1 MGIRQ
6 EEHKTEQEVKR
17 VKDIVNGLENNI
29 FWEQTYNRL
38 LDKQDNWH
46 RYSKEELA
54 EINKTFN
61 NKQSIIK
68 ELESGTYKWGIPR
81 KVELSKHQNSKKRVV
96 YVYDMQ
102 DRFVLGVLYRVFS
115 YCYNDELSAACF
127 SYRKDIGTIDALH
140 YIKEQRDKA
149 SEITQDSSKDYIGLK
164 LDIHAYFNSVGKEK
178 LHQDVDELFDRQ
190 QSINSLG
197 SEVDI
202 DRDIK
207 LQGIKIS
214 IEAMLFNDIV
224 NYNGQLIQEYKSL
237 VPGSPFGS
245 FLANWVLRELDLCF
259 IDKTYA
265 RYSDDIIII
274 ENSKDKIDKDLEIIL
289 EYIGDIG
296 LTINPE
302 KYQWF
307 NCNDDI
313 EFLGLKL
320 CSNGDIDISDHAKHK
335 IKKQIHRWTLKGRVE
350 IEKRTKES
358 NKNTSRLD
366 KKDIEYKEFRRVAIK
381 ILRRI
386 NNKNFFCAVG
396 SSNQFGWGL
405 YSYPKITTTKT
416 LYELDM
422 HTKEC
427 IRSMRTGKHNR
438 SNINAVS
445 DDELKSMGYL
455 SLVQMYNLYRADRD
469 YFNEVLEINKSIKSY

>member
-1 MGIRQ
+1 
-6 EEHKTEQEVKR
+6 
-17 VKDIVNGLENNI
+17 
-29 FWEQTYNRL
+29 
-38 LDKQDNWH
+38 
-46 RYSKEELA
+46 
-54 EINKTFN
+54 
-61 NKQSIIK
+61 
-68 ELESGTYKWGIPR
+68 
-81 KVELSKHQNSKKRVV
+81 
-96 YVYDMQ
+96 MQ

-140 YIKEQRDKA
+140 YIKEQRDKTNESA
-149 SEITQDSSKDYIGLK
+149 QDNRGDYIGLK
-164 LDIHAYFNSVGKEK
+164 LDIHAYFNSVSREK
-178 LHQDVDELFDRQ
+178 LYQIIDELFEKQQNIKESEGIVADRA
-190 QSINSLG
+190 
-197 SEVDI
+197 
-202 DRDIK
+202 IK
-207 LQGIKIS
+207 LQGIKTS
-214 IEAMLFNDIV
+214 IESMLFNDTV
-224 NYNGQLIQEYKSL
+224 NYNDQLIQEYKSL

-259 IDKTYA
+259 MNETYA

-274 ENSKDKIDKDLEIIL
+274 ENSKDKIDKDIEIIL
-289 EYIGDIG
+289 KCIGDIG

-302 KYQWF
+302 KYKWF
-307 NCNDDI
+307 SCNDDI

-335 IKKQIHRWTLKGRVE
+335 IKKQIHRWTSKGRVE
-350 IEKRTKES
+350 IEKQMKEKRADAS
-358 NKNTSRLD
+358 KLV
-366 KKDIEYKEFRRVAIK
+366 KKDIENKEFRRVAIK

-396 SSNQFGWGL
+396 SSQFGWGL

-422 HTKEC
+422 YTKEC
-427 IRSMRTGKHNR
+427 IRSMKTGKHNR

-455 SLVQMYNLYRADRD
+455 SLVQMFNLYRVDRD
-469 YFNEVLEINKSIKSY
+469 YFGEVLEINKSIKAY

>member
-1 MGIRQ
+1 
-6 EEHKTEQEVKR
+6 
-17 VKDIVNGLENNI
+17 
-29 FWEQTYNRL
+29 
-38 LDKQDNWH
+38 
-46 RYSKEELA
+46 
-54 EINKTFN
+54 
-61 NKQSIIK
+61 
-68 ELESGTYKWGIPR
+68 
-81 KVELSKHQNSKKRVV
+81 
-96 YVYDMQ
+96 MQ

-140 YIKEQRDKA
+140 YIKEQRDKT
-149 SEITQDSSKDYIGLK
+149 SEITQDKPEDYIGLK
-164 LDIHAYFNSVGKEK
+164 LDIHAYFNSVNREK
-178 LHQDVDELFDRQ
+178 LHKDVDELFDRQ
-190 QSINSLG
+190 QSINSMG
-197 SEVDI
+197 SEVNT

-207 LQGIKIS
+207 LLGIKIS
-214 IEAMLFNDIV
+214 IESMLFNDTV

-274 ENSKDKIDKDLEIIL
+274 ENSKDKVDKDLEIIL
-289 EYIGDIG
+289 KYIGDIG

-335 IKKQIHRWTLKGRVE
+335 IKKQIHRWTSKGRVE
-350 IEKRTKES
+350 IEKQTKEN

-366 KKDIEYKEFRRVAIK
+366 KKDIESKEFRRVAIK

-422 HTKEC
+422 YTKEC
-427 IRSMRTGKHNR
+427 IRSMKTGKHNR

-455 SLVQMYNLYRADRD
+455 SLVQMFNLYRTDRD
-469 YFNEVLEINKSIKSY
+469 YFNEVLEINKSIKAY

>member
-1 MGIRQ
+1 
-6 EEHKTEQEVKR
+6 
-17 VKDIVNGLENNI
+17 
-29 FWEQTYNRL
+29 
-38 LDKQDNWH
+38 
-46 RYSKEELA
+46 
-54 EINKTFN
+54 
-61 NKQSIIK
+61 
-68 ELESGTYKWGIPR
+68 
-81 KVELSKHQNSKKRVV
+81 
-96 YVYDMQ
+96 MQ

-140 YIKEQRDKA
+140 YIKEQRDKT
-149 SEITQDSSKDYIGLK
+149 SEITQDKPEDYIGLK

-178 LHQDVDELFDRQ
+178 LHQDVDELFNRQ
-190 QSINSLG
+190 QSINSMG
-197 SEVDI
+197 SEVDT

-207 LQGIKIS
+207 LLGIKIS
-214 IEAMLFNDIV
+214 IESMLFNDTV

-274 ENSKDKIDKDLEIIL
+274 ENSKDKVDKDLEIIL
-289 EYIGDIG
+289 KYIGDIG

-335 IKKQIHRWTLKGRVE
+335 IKKQIHRWTSKGRVE
-350 IEKRTKES
+350 IEKQTKEN

-366 KKDIEYKEFRRVAIK
+366 KKDIESKEFRRVAIK

-396 SSNQFGWGL
+396 SGNQFGWGL

-416 LYELDM
+416 LHELDM
-422 HTKEC
+422 YTKEC
-427 IRSMRTGKHNR
+427 IRSMKTGKHNR

-455 SLVQMYNLYRADRD
+455 SLVQMFNLYRTDRD
-469 YFNEVLEINKSIKSY
+469 YFNEVLEINKSIKAY

>member
-1 MGIRQ
+1 
-6 EEHKTEQEVKR
+6 
-17 VKDIVNGLENNI
+17 
-29 FWEQTYNRL
+29 
-38 LDKQDNWH
+38 
-46 RYSKEELA
+46 
-54 EINKTFN
+54 
-61 NKQSIIK
+61 
-68 ELESGTYKWGIPR
+68 
-81 KVELSKHQNSKKRVV
+81 
-96 YVYDMQ
+96 MQ

-140 YIKEQRDKA
+140 YIKEQRDKT
-149 SEITQDSSKDYIGLK
+149 SEITQDKPEDYIGLK
-164 LDIHAYFNSVGKEK
+164 LDIHAYFNSVNREK
-178 LHQDVDELFDRQ
+178 LHKDVDELFDRQ
-190 QSINSLG
+190 QSIKGVG
-197 SEVDI
+197 SEVNT

-207 LQGIKIS
+207 LLGIKIS
-214 IEAMLFNDIV
+214 IESMLFNDTV

-274 ENSKDKIDKDLEIIL
+274 ENSKDKVDKDLEIIL
-289 EYIGDIG
+289 KYIGDIG

-335 IKKQIHRWTLKGRVE
+335 IKKQIHRWTSKGRVE
-350 IEKRTKES
+350 IEKQTKEN

-366 KKDIEYKEFRRVAIK
+366 KKDIESKEFRRVAIK

-422 HTKEC
+422 YTKEC
-427 IRSMRTGKHNR
+427 IRSMKTGKHNR

-455 SLVQMYNLYRADRD
+455 SLVQMFKLYRTDRD
-469 YFNEVLEINKSIKSY
+469 YFNEVLEINKSIKAY

>member
-1 MGIRQ
+1 
-6 EEHKTEQEVKR
+6 
-17 VKDIVNGLENNI
+17 
-29 FWEQTYNRL
+29 
-38 LDKQDNWH
+38 
-46 RYSKEELA
+46 
-54 EINKTFN
+54 
-61 NKQSIIK
+61 
-68 ELESGTYKWGIPR
+68 
-81 KVELSKHQNSKKRVV
+81 
-96 YVYDMQ
+96 MQ

-149 SEITQDSSKDYIGLK
+149 SEITQDKPEDYIGLK

-178 LHQDVDELFDRQ
+178 LHQDVDELFNRQ
-190 QSINSLG
+190 QSINSMG
-197 SEVDI
+197 SEVDT

-214 IEAMLFNDIV
+214 IESMLFNDAV

-259 IDKTYA
+259 TDKTYA

-289 EYIGDIG
+289 KYIGDIG

-335 IKKQIHRWTLKGRVE
+335 IKKQIHRWTSKGRVE
-350 IEKRTKES
+350 IEKQTKEN

-366 KKDIEYKEFRRVAIK
+366 KKDIESKEFRRVAIK

-422 HTKEC
+422 YTKEC
-427 IRSMRTGKHNR
+427 IRSMKTGKHNR

-455 SLVQMYNLYRADRD
+455 SLVQMFNLYNTDRD
-469 YFNEVLEINKSIKSY
+469 YFNEVLEINKSIKAY

>member
-1 MGIRQ
+1 
-6 EEHKTEQEVKR
+6 
-17 VKDIVNGLENNI
+17 
-29 FWEQTYNRL
+29 
-38 LDKQDNWH
+38 
-46 RYSKEELA
+46 
-54 EINKTFN
+54 
-61 NKQSIIK
+61 
-68 ELESGTYKWGIPR
+68 
-81 KVELSKHQNSKKRVV
+81 
-96 YVYDMQ
+96 MQ

-140 YIKEQRDKA
+140 YIKEQRDKTNESA
-149 SEITQDSSKDYIGLK
+149 QDNRGDYIGLK
-164 LDIHAYFNSVGKEK
+164 LDIHAYFNSVSREK
-178 LHQDVDELFDRQ
+178 LHQIIDELFEKQQNIKEIEGIVVTDRA
-190 QSINSLG
+190 
-197 SEVDI
+197 
-202 DRDIK
+202 IK
-207 LQGIKIS
+207 LQGIKTS
-214 IEAMLFNDIV
+214 IESMLFNDTV

-259 IDKTYA
+259 IHETYA

-274 ENSKDKIDKDLEIIL
+274 ENSKDKIDKDIEIIL
-289 EYIGDIG
+289 KCIGNIG

-302 KYQWF
+302 KYKWF
-307 NCNDDI
+307 SCNDDI

-335 IKKQIHRWTLKGRVE
+335 IKKQIHRWTSKGRVE
-350 IEKRTKES
+350 IEKQIKEKRADAS
-358 NKNTSRLD
+358 KLV
-366 KKDIEYKEFRRVAIK
+366 KKDIESKEFRRVAIK

-416 LYELDM
+416 LHELDM
-422 HTKEC
+422 YTKEC
-427 IRSMRTGKHNR
+427 IRSMKTGKHNR

-455 SLVQMYNLYRADRD
+455 SLVQMFNLYRADRD
-469 YFNEVLEINKSIKSY
+469 YFDEVLEINKSIKVY

>member
-1 MGIRQ
+1 MTGRHKIR
-6 EEHKTEQEVKR
+6 QEVKR
-17 VKDIVNGLENNI
+17 VKDIVNSLENNI

-140 YIKEQRDKA
+140 YIKEQRDKT
-149 SEITQDSSKDYIGLK
+149 SEITQDKPEDYIGLK
-164 LDIHAYFNSVGKEK
+164 LDIHAYFNSVNREK
-178 LHQDVDELFDRQ
+178 LHKDVDELFDRQ
-190 QSINSLG
+190 QSINSMG
-197 SEVDI
+197 SEVNT

-207 LQGIKIS
+207 LLGIKIS
-214 IEAMLFNDIV
+214 IESMLFNDTV

-274 ENSKDKIDKDLEIIL
+274 ENSKDKVDKDLEIIL
-289 EYIGDIG
+289 KYIGDIG

-335 IKKQIHRWTLKGRVE
+335 IKKQIHRWTSKGRVE
-350 IEKRTKES
+350 IEK
-358 NKNTSRLD
+358 
-366 KKDIEYKEFRRVAIK
+366 
-381 ILRRI
+381 
-386 NNKNFFCAVG
+386 
-396 SSNQFGWGL
+396 
-405 YSYPKITTTKT
+405 
-416 LYELDM
+416 
-422 HTKEC
+422 
-427 IRSMRTGKHNR
+427 
-438 SNINAVS
+438 
-445 DDELKSMGYL
+445 
-455 SLVQMYNLYRADRD
+455 
-469 YFNEVLEINKSIKSY
+469 

>member
-1 MGIRQ
+1 
-6 EEHKTEQEVKR
+6 
-17 VKDIVNGLENNI
+17 
-29 FWEQTYNRL
+29 
-38 LDKQDNWH
+38 
-46 RYSKEELA
+46 
-54 EINKTFN
+54 
-61 NKQSIIK
+61 
-68 ELESGTYKWGIPR
+68 
-81 KVELSKHQNSKKRVV
+81 
-96 YVYDMQ
+96 MQ

-140 YIKEQRDKA
+140 YIKEQRDKT
-149 SEITQDSSKDYIGLK
+149 SEITQDKPEDYIGLK

-190 QSINSLG
+190 QSIKGVG
-197 SEVDI
+197 SEVNT

-207 LQGIKIS
+207 LLGIKIS
-214 IEAMLFNDIV
+214 IESMLFNDTV

-274 ENSKDKIDKDLEIIL
+274 ENSKDKVDKDLEIIL
-289 EYIGDIG
+289 KYIGDIG

-335 IKKQIHRWTLKGRVE
+335 IKKQIHRWTSKGRVE
-350 IEKRTKES
+350 IEKQTKEN

-366 KKDIEYKEFRRVAIK
+366 KKDIESKEFRRVAIK

-422 HTKEC
+422 YTKEC
-427 IRSMRTGKHNR
+427 IRSMKTGKHNR

-455 SLVQMYNLYRADRD
+455 SLVQMFKLYRTDRD
-469 YFNEVLEINKSIKSY
+469 YFNEVLEINKSIKAY

>member
-1 MGIRQ
+1 
-6 EEHKTEQEVKR
+6 
-17 VKDIVNGLENNI
+17 
-29 FWEQTYNRL
+29 
-38 LDKQDNWH
+38 
-46 RYSKEELA
+46 
-54 EINKTFN
+54 
-61 NKQSIIK
+61 
-68 ELESGTYKWGIPR
+68 
-81 KVELSKHQNSKKRVV
+81 
-96 YVYDMQ
+96 MQ

-140 YIKEQRDKA
+140 YIKEQRDKT
-149 SEITQDSSKDYIGLK
+149 SNNTQDNSEDYIGLK
-164 LDIHAYFNSVGKEK
+164 LDIHAYFNSVSREK

-190 QSINSLG
+190 QSIEGVG
-197 SEVDI
+197 SEVNI

-207 LQGIKIS
+207 LQGIKTN
-214 IEAMLFNDIV
+214 IESMLFNDVV

-289 EYIGDIG
+289 KYIGDIG
-296 LTINPE
+296 LTINTE

-335 IKKQIHRWTLKGRVE
+335 IKKQIHRQTLKGRVE
-350 IEKRTKES
+350 IEKQTKEN

-422 HTKEC
+422 YTKEC

-455 SLVQMYNLYRADRD
+455 SLVQMFNLYRADRD
-469 YFNEVLEINKSIKSY
+469 YFNEVLEINKSIKAY

>member
-1 MGIRQ
+1 
-6 EEHKTEQEVKR
+6 
-17 VKDIVNGLENNI
+17 
-29 FWEQTYNRL
+29 
-38 LDKQDNWH
+38 
-46 RYSKEELA
+46 
-54 EINKTFN
+54 
-61 NKQSIIK
+61 
-68 ELESGTYKWGIPR
+68 
-81 KVELSKHQNSKKRVV
+81 
-96 YVYDMQ
+96 MQ

-140 YIKEQRDKA
+140 YIKEQRDKTGNN
-149 SEITQDSSKDYIGLK
+149 TQDNSEDYIGLK
-164 LDIHAYFNSVGKEK
+164 LDIHAYFNSVSREK

-190 QSINSLG
+190 QSIKGVG
-197 SEVDI
+197 SEVNI
-202 DRDIK
+202 NRDIK
-207 LQGIKIS
+207 LQGIKTS
-214 IEAMLFNDIV
+214 IESMLFNDTV

-274 ENSKDKIDKDLEIIL
+274 ENSKNKIDKDLKIIL
-289 EYIGDIG
+289 KYIGDIG

-307 NCNDDI
+307 SCNDDI

-335 IKKQIHRWTLKGRVE
+335 IKKQIHRWTSKGRVE
-350 IEKRTKES
+350 IEKQIKE
-358 NKNTSRLD
+358 NDKNTSRLD

-422 HTKEC
+422 YTKEC

-455 SLVQMYNLYRADRD
+455 SLVQMFNLYRTDRD

>member
-1 MGIRQ
+1 
-6 EEHKTEQEVKR
+6 
-17 VKDIVNGLENNI
+17 
-29 FWEQTYNRL
+29 
-38 LDKQDNWH
+38 
-46 RYSKEELA
+46 
-54 EINKTFN
+54 
-61 NKQSIIK
+61 
-68 ELESGTYKWGIPR
+68 
-81 KVELSKHQNSKKRVV
+81 
-96 YVYDMQ
+96 MQ

-140 YIKEQRDKA
+140 YIKEQRDKT
-149 SEITQDSSKDYIGLK
+149 SEITQNKPENYIGLK
-164 LDIHAYFNSVGKEK
+164 LDIHAYFNSVNREK

-190 QSINSLG
+190 QSIKSMG
-197 SEVDI
+197 SEVDT

-207 LQGIKIS
+207 LQGIKTS
-214 IEAMLFNDIV
+214 IESMLFNDTV

-289 EYIGDIG
+289 KYIGDIG

-335 IKKQIHRWTLKGRVE
+335 IKKQIHRWTSKGRVE
-350 IEKRTKES
+350 IEKQTKEN

-396 SSNQFGWGL
+396 SSSQFGWGL

-422 HTKEC
+422 YTKEC

-455 SLVQMYNLYRADRD
+455 SLVQMFNLYRTDRD
-469 YFNEVLEINKSIKSY
+469 YFNEVLEINKSIKAY

>member
-1 MGIRQ
+1 
-6 EEHKTEQEVKR
+6 
-17 VKDIVNGLENNI
+17 
-29 FWEQTYNRL
+29 
-38 LDKQDNWH
+38 
-46 RYSKEELA
+46 
-54 EINKTFN
+54 
-61 NKQSIIK
+61 
-68 ELESGTYKWGIPR
+68 
-81 KVELSKHQNSKKRVV
+81 
-96 YVYDMQ
+96 MQ

-140 YIKEQRDKA
+140 YIKEQRDKTG
-149 SEITQDSSKDYIGLK
+149 EITQDKPEDYIGLK

-190 QSINSLG
+190 QSIKGVG
-197 SEVDI
+197 SEVNT

-207 LQGIKIS
+207 LLGIKTS
-214 IEAMLFNDIV
+214 IESMLFNDTV

-274 ENSKDKIDKDLEIIL
+274 ENNKDKIDKDLEIIL
-289 EYIGDIG
+289 KYIGDIG

-335 IKKQIHRWTLKGRVE
+335 IKKQIHRWTSKGRVE
-350 IEKRTKES
+350 IEKQTKEN

-366 KKDIEYKEFRRVAIK
+366 KKDIESKEFRRVAIK

-422 HTKEC
+422 YTKEC
-427 IRSMRTGKHNR
+427 IRSMKTGKHNR

-455 SLVQMYNLYRADRD
+455 SLVQMFNLYNTDRD
-469 YFNEVLEINKSIKSY
+469 YFNEVLEINKSIKAY

>member
-1 MGIRQ
+1 
-6 EEHKTEQEVKR
+6 
-17 VKDIVNGLENNI
+17 
-29 FWEQTYNRL
+29 
-38 LDKQDNWH
+38 
-46 RYSKEELA
+46 
-54 EINKTFN
+54 
-61 NKQSIIK
+61 
-68 ELESGTYKWGIPR
+68 
-81 KVELSKHQNSKKRVV
+81 
-96 YVYDMQ
+96 MQ

-140 YIKEQRDKA
+140 YIKEQRDKT
-149 SEITQDSSKDYIGLK
+149 SEITQDKPEDYIGLK

-190 QSINSLG
+190 QSIKGVG
-197 SEVDI
+197 SEVNT

-207 LQGIKIS
+207 LQGIKTN
-214 IEAMLFNDIV
+214 IESMLFNDAV

-274 ENSKDKIDKDLEIIL
+274 ENSKDKVDKDLEIIL
-289 EYIGDIG
+289 KYIGDIG

-335 IKKQIHRWTLKGRVE
+335 IKKQIHRWTSKGRVE
-350 IEKRTKES
+350 IEKQTKEN

-366 KKDIEYKEFRRVAIK
+366 KKDIESKEFRRVAIK

-422 HTKEC
+422 YTKEC
-427 IRSMRTGKHNR
+427 IRSMKTGKHNR

-455 SLVQMYNLYRADRD
+455 SLVQMFKLYRTDRD
-469 YFNEVLEINKSIKSY
+469 YFNEVLEINKSIKAY

>member
-1 MGIRQ
+1 MKIG
-6 EEHKTEQEVKR
+6 QEVKR
-17 VKDIVNGLENNI
+17 VEDIVKSLENNI

-54 EINKTFN
+54 EINETCN

-68 ELESGTYKWGIPR
+68 QLESGIYKWGIPR
-81 KVELSKHQNSKKRVV
+81 KVEISKHQNSKKRVV

-102 DRFVLGVLYRVFS
+102 DRLVLGVLYRVFS

-140 YIKEQRDKA
+140 YIKEQQDKTNESA
-149 SEITQDSSKDYIGLK
+149 QDKSENYIGLK
-164 LDIHAYFNSVGKEK
+164 LDIHAYFNSVSREK
-178 LHQDVDELFDRQ
+178 LHQVIDELFERQRNIKDTEGIVDTDRA
-190 QSINSLG
+190 
-197 SEVDI
+197 
-202 DRDIK
+202 IK
-207 LQGIKIS
+207 LQGIKTS
-214 IEAMLFNDIV
+214 IESMLFNDTV

-259 IDKTYA
+259 INETYA

-289 EYIGDIG
+289 KCIGDIG

-302 KYQWF
+302 KYKWF

-335 IKKQIHRWTLKGRVE
+335 IKKQIHRWTSKGRVE
-350 IEKRTKES
+350 IEKQIKENS
-358 NKNTSRLD
+358 ADAQRLS
-366 KKDIEYKEFRRVAIK
+366 KKDIESKEFRRVAIK
-381 ILRRI
+381 VLRRI
-386 NNKNFFCAVG
+386 NNKNFFCTVG
-396 SSNQFGWGL
+396 SSSQFGWGL

-416 LYELDM
+416 LHELDM
-422 HTKEC
+422 YTKEC

-455 SLVQMYNLYRADRD
+455 SLVQMFNLYRADRD
-469 YFNEVLEINKSIKSY
+469 YFNEVLEINKSIKAY

>member
-1 MGIRQ
+1 
-6 EEHKTEQEVKR
+6 
-17 VKDIVNGLENNI
+17 
-29 FWEQTYNRL
+29 
-38 LDKQDNWH
+38 
-46 RYSKEELA
+46 
-54 EINKTFN
+54 
-61 NKQSIIK
+61 
-68 ELESGTYKWGIPR
+68 
-81 KVELSKHQNSKKRVV
+81 
-96 YVYDMQ
+96 MQ

-140 YIKEQRDKA
+140 YIKEQRDKT
-149 SEITQDSSKDYIGLK
+149 SEITQDKPEDYIGLK

-178 LHQDVDELFDRQ
+178 LHQDVDELFNRQ
-190 QSINSLG
+190 QSINSMG
-197 SEVDI
+197 SEVDT

-214 IEAMLFNDIV
+214 IESMLFNDAV

-274 ENSKDKIDKDLEIIL
+274 ENSKDKVDKDLEIIL
-289 EYIGDIG
+289 KYIGDIG

-350 IEKRTKES
+350 IEKQTKES

-366 KKDIEYKEFRRVAIK
+366 KKDIESKEFRRVAIK

-422 HTKEC
+422 YTKEC
-427 IRSMRTGKHNR
+427 IRSMKTGKHNR

-455 SLVQMYNLYRADRD
+455 SLVQMFNLYNTDRD
-469 YFNEVLEINKSIKSY
+469 YFNEVLEINKSIKAY

>member
-1 MGIRQ
+1 
-6 EEHKTEQEVKR
+6 
-17 VKDIVNGLENNI
+17 
-29 FWEQTYNRL
+29 
-38 LDKQDNWH
+38 
-46 RYSKEELA
+46 
-54 EINKTFN
+54 
-61 NKQSIIK
+61 
-68 ELESGTYKWGIPR
+68 
-81 KVELSKHQNSKKRVV
+81 
-96 YVYDMQ
+96 MQ

-140 YIKEQRDKA
+140 YIKEQRDKT
-149 SEITQDSSKDYIGLK
+149 SEITQDNSEDYIGLK

-190 QSINSLG
+190 QSIKGVG

-202 DRDIK
+202 DRNIK
-207 LQGIKIS
+207 LQGIKTS
-214 IEAMLFNDIV
+214 IELMLFNDTV
-224 NYNGQLIQEYKSL
+224 NYNRQLIQEYKSL

-289 EYIGDIG
+289 KYIGDIG

-335 IKKQIHRWTLKGRVE
+335 IKKQIHRWTSKGRVE
-350 IEKRTKES
+350 IEKQTKEN

-366 KKDIEYKEFRRVAIK
+366 KKDIESKEFRRVAIK

-422 HTKEC
+422 YTKEC

-455 SLVQMYNLYRADRD
+455 SLVQMFNLYNTDRD
-469 YFNEVLEINKSIKSY
+469 YFNEVLEINKSIKAY

>member
-1 MGIRQ
+1 
-6 EEHKTEQEVKR
+6 
-17 VKDIVNGLENNI
+17 
-29 FWEQTYNRL
+29 
-38 LDKQDNWH
+38 
-46 RYSKEELA
+46 
-54 EINKTFN
+54 
-61 NKQSIIK
+61 
-68 ELESGTYKWGIPR
+68 
-81 KVELSKHQNSKKRVV
+81 
-96 YVYDMQ
+96 MQ

-140 YIKEQRDKA
+140 YIKEQRDKT
-149 SEITQDSSKDYIGLK
+149 SKITQDSSKDCIGLK
-164 LDIHAYFNSVGKEK
+164 LDIHAYFNSVNREK

-190 QSINSLG
+190 QSIDSMG

-202 DRDIK
+202 NRDIK

-214 IEAMLFNDIV
+214 IEAMLFNDTV

-289 EYIGDIG
+289 KYIGDIG

-302 KYQWF
+302 KYKWF

-422 HTKEC
+422 YTKEC

-455 SLVQMYNLYRADRD
+455 SLVQMFNLYRADRD
-469 YFNEVLEINKSIKSY
+469 YFNEVLEINKSIKAY

>member
-1 MGIRQ
+1 
-6 EEHKTEQEVKR
+6 
-17 VKDIVNGLENNI
+17 
-29 FWEQTYNRL
+29 
-38 LDKQDNWH
+38 
-46 RYSKEELA
+46 
-54 EINKTFN
+54 
-61 NKQSIIK
+61 
-68 ELESGTYKWGIPR
+68 
-81 KVELSKHQNSKKRVV
+81 
-96 YVYDMQ
+96 MQ

-140 YIKEQRDKA
+140 YIKEQRDKT
-149 SEITQDSSKDYIGLK
+149 SEITQNKPEYYIGLK
-164 LDIHAYFNSVGKEK
+164 LDIHAYFNSVNREK

-190 QSINSLG
+190 QNINSMG
-197 SEVDI
+197 SEVNT

-289 EYIGDIG
+289 KYIGDIG

-307 NCNDDI
+307 NCNYDI

-350 IEKRTKES
+350 IEKRTKEN

-366 KKDIEYKEFRRVAIK
+366 KKDIESKEFRRVAIK

-422 HTKEC
+422 YTKEC

-445 DDELKSMGYL
+445 DAELKSMGYL
-455 SLVQMYNLYRADRD
+455 SLVQMFNLYRTDRD
-469 YFNEVLEINKSIKSY
+469 YFNEVLEINKSIRAY

>member
-1 MGIRQ
+1 
-6 EEHKTEQEVKR
+6 
-17 VKDIVNGLENNI
+17 
-29 FWEQTYNRL
+29 
-38 LDKQDNWH
+38 
-46 RYSKEELA
+46 
-54 EINKTFN
+54 
-61 NKQSIIK
+61 
-68 ELESGTYKWGIPR
+68 
-81 KVELSKHQNSKKRVV
+81 
-96 YVYDMQ
+96 MQ

-149 SEITQDSSKDYIGLK
+149 SEITQDKPEDYIGLK

-178 LHQDVDELFDRQ
+178 LHQDVDELFNRQ
-190 QSINSLG
+190 QSINSMG
-197 SEVDI
+197 SEVDT

-214 IEAMLFNDIV
+214 IESMLFNDTV

-274 ENSKDKIDKDLEIIL
+274 ENSKDKVDKDLEIIL
-289 EYIGDIG
+289 KYIGDIG

-335 IKKQIHRWTLKGRVE
+335 IKKQIHRWTSKGRVE
-350 IEKRTKES
+350 IEKQTKEN

-366 KKDIEYKEFRRVAIK
+366 KKDIESKEFRRVAIK

-422 HTKEC
+422 YTKEC
-427 IRSMRTGKHNR
+427 IRSMKTGKHNR

-455 SLVQMYNLYRADRD
+455 SLVQMFKLYRTDRD
-469 YFNEVLEINKSIKSY
+469 YFNEVLEINKSIKAY

>member
-1 MGIRQ
+1 
-6 EEHKTEQEVKR
+6 
-17 VKDIVNGLENNI
+17 
-29 FWEQTYNRL
+29 
-38 LDKQDNWH
+38 
-46 RYSKEELA
+46 
-54 EINKTFN
+54 
-61 NKQSIIK
+61 
-68 ELESGTYKWGIPR
+68 
-81 KVELSKHQNSKKRVV
+81 
-96 YVYDMQ
+96 MQ

-140 YIKEQRDKA
+140 YIKEQRDKT
-149 SEITQDSSKDYIGLK
+149 SEITQDNSEDYIGLK

-190 QSINSLG
+190 QSIKGVG

-202 DRDIK
+202 DRNIK
-207 LQGIKIS
+207 LQGIKTS
-214 IEAMLFNDIV
+214 IELMLFNDTV
-224 NYNGQLIQEYKSL
+224 NYNRQLIQEYKSL

-289 EYIGDIG
+289 KYIGDIG

-320 CSNGDIDISDHAKHK
+320 CSSGDIDISDHAKHK
-335 IKKQIHRWTLKGRVE
+335 IKKQIHRWTSKGRVE
-350 IEKRTKES
+350 IEKQTKEN

-366 KKDIEYKEFRRVAIK
+366 KKDIESKEFRRVAIK

-422 HTKEC
+422 YTKEC

-455 SLVQMYNLYRADRD
+455 SLVQMFNLYNTDRD
-469 YFNEVLEINKSIKSY
+469 YFNEVLEINKSIKAY

>member
-1 MGIRQ
+1 
-6 EEHKTEQEVKR
+6 
-17 VKDIVNGLENNI
+17 
-29 FWEQTYNRL
+29 
-38 LDKQDNWH
+38 
-46 RYSKEELA
+46 
-54 EINKTFN
+54 
-61 NKQSIIK
+61 
-68 ELESGTYKWGIPR
+68 
-81 KVELSKHQNSKKRVV
+81 
-96 YVYDMQ
+96 MQ

-140 YIKEQRDKA
+140 YIKEQRDKT
-149 SEITQDSSKDYIGLK
+149 SEITQDKPEDYIGLK
-164 LDIHAYFNSVGKEK
+164 LDIHAYFNSVNREK
-178 LHQDVDELFDRQ
+178 LHKDVDELFDRQ
-190 QSINSLG
+190 QSIKGVG
-197 SEVDI
+197 SEVNT

-207 LQGIKIS
+207 LLGIKIS
-214 IEAMLFNDIV
+214 IESMLFNDTV

-274 ENSKDKIDKDLEIIL
+274 ENSKDKVDKDLEIIL
-289 EYIGDIG
+289 KYIGDIG

-335 IKKQIHRWTLKGRVE
+335 IKKQIHRWTSKGRVE
-350 IEKRTKES
+350 IEKQTKEN

-366 KKDIEYKEFRRVAIK
+366 KKDIESKEFRRVAIK

-396 SSNQFGWGL
+396 SGNQFGWGL

-422 HTKEC
+422 YTKEC
-427 IRSMRTGKHNR
+427 IRSMKTGKHNR

-455 SLVQMYNLYRADRD
+455 SLVQMFNLYRTDRD
-469 YFNEVLEINKSIKSY
+469 YFNEVLEINKSIKAY

>member
-1 MGIRQ
+1 
-6 EEHKTEQEVKR
+6 
-17 VKDIVNGLENNI
+17 
-29 FWEQTYNRL
+29 
-38 LDKQDNWH
+38 
-46 RYSKEELA
+46 
-54 EINKTFN
+54 
-61 NKQSIIK
+61 
-68 ELESGTYKWGIPR
+68 
-81 KVELSKHQNSKKRVV
+81 
-96 YVYDMQ
+96 MQ

-140 YIKEQRDKA
+140 YIKEQRDKT
-149 SEITQDSSKDYIGLK
+149 SEITQDNSEDYIGLK
-164 LDIHAYFNSVGKEK
+164 LDIHAYFNSVNREK
-178 LHQDVDELFDRQ
+178 LHQDVDELFNRQ
-190 QSINSLG
+190 QSINSMG
-197 SEVDI
+197 SEVDT

-207 LQGIKIS
+207 LQGIKTS
-214 IEAMLFNDIV
+214 IEAMLFNDTV

-245 FLANWVLRELDLCF
+245 FLANWILRELDLCF

-289 EYIGDIG
+289 KYIGDIG

-307 NCNDDI
+307 NCNDAI

-350 IEKRTKES
+350 IEKRTKEN

-366 KKDIEYKEFRRVAIK
+366 KKDIESKEFRRVAIK

-422 HTKEC
+422 YTKEC

-445 DDELKSMGYL
+445 DDELKSLGYL
-455 SLVQMYNLYRADRD
+455 SLVQMFNLYRADRD
-469 YFNEVLEINKSIKSY
+469 YFNEVLEINKSIKAY

>member
-1 MGIRQ
+1 
-6 EEHKTEQEVKR
+6 
-17 VKDIVNGLENNI
+17 
-29 FWEQTYNRL
+29 
-38 LDKQDNWH
+38 
-46 RYSKEELA
+46 
-54 EINKTFN
+54 
-61 NKQSIIK
+61 
-68 ELESGTYKWGIPR
+68 
-81 KVELSKHQNSKKRVV
+81 
-96 YVYDMQ
+96 MQ

-140 YIKEQRDKA
+140 YIKEQRDKT
-149 SEITQDSSKDYIGLK
+149 SEITQDKPEDYIGLK
-164 LDIHAYFNSVGKEK
+164 LDIHAYFNSVNREK
-178 LHQDVDELFDRQ
+178 LHKDVDELFDRQ
-190 QSINSLG
+190 QSINSMG
-197 SEVDI
+197 SEVNT

-207 LQGIKIS
+207 LLGIKIS
-214 IEAMLFNDIV
+214 IESMLFNDTV

-274 ENSKDKIDKDLEIIL
+274 ENSKDKVDKDLEIIL
-289 EYIGDIG
+289 KYIGDIG

-335 IKKQIHRWTLKGRVE
+335 IKKQIHRWTSKGRVE
-350 IEKRTKES
+350 IEKQTKEN

-366 KKDIEYKEFRRVAIK
+366 KKDIESKEFRRVAIK

-396 SSNQFGWGL
+396 SGNQFGWGL

-422 HTKEC
+422 YTKEC
-427 IRSMRTGKHNR
+427 IRSMKTGKHNR

-455 SLVQMYNLYRADRD
+455 SLVQMFNLYRTDRD
-469 YFNEVLEINKSIKSY
+469 YFNEVLEINKSIKAY

>member
-1 MGIRQ
+1 
-6 EEHKTEQEVKR
+6 
-17 VKDIVNGLENNI
+17 
-29 FWEQTYNRL
+29 
-38 LDKQDNWH
+38 
-46 RYSKEELA
+46 
-54 EINKTFN
+54 
-61 NKQSIIK
+61 
-68 ELESGTYKWGIPR
+68 
-81 KVELSKHQNSKKRVV
+81 
-96 YVYDMQ
+96 MQ

-140 YIKEQRDKA
+140 YIKEQRDKT
-149 SEITQDSSKDYIGLK
+149 SEITQDKPEDYIGLK
-164 LDIHAYFNSVGKEK
+164 LDIHAYFNSVNREK
-178 LHQDVDELFDRQ
+178 LHKDVDELFDRQ
-190 QSINSLG
+190 QSINSMG
-197 SEVDI
+197 SEVNT

-207 LQGIKIS
+207 LLGIKIS
-214 IEAMLFNDIV
+214 IESMLFNDTV

-274 ENSKDKIDKDLEIIL
+274 ENSKDKVDKDLEIIL
-289 EYIGDIG
+289 KYIGDIG

-335 IKKQIHRWTLKGRVE
+335 IKKQIHRWTSKGRVE
-350 IEKRTKES
+350 IEKQTKEN

-366 KKDIEYKEFRRVAIK
+366 KKDIESKEFRRVAIK

-422 HTKEC
+422 YTKEC
-427 IRSMRTGKHNR
+427 IRSMKTGKHNR

-455 SLVQMYNLYRADRD
+455 SLVQMFKLYRTDRD
-469 YFNEVLEINKSIKSY
+469 YFNEVLEINKSIKAY

>member
-1 MGIRQ
+1 
-6 EEHKTEQEVKR
+6 
-17 VKDIVNGLENNI
+17 
-29 FWEQTYNRL
+29 
-38 LDKQDNWH
+38 
-46 RYSKEELA
+46 
-54 EINKTFN
+54 
-61 NKQSIIK
+61 
-68 ELESGTYKWGIPR
+68 
-81 KVELSKHQNSKKRVV
+81 
-96 YVYDMQ
+96 MQ

-140 YIKEQRDKA
+140 YIKEQRDKT
-149 SEITQDSSKDYIGLK
+149 SEITQDKPEDYIGLK

-178 LHQDVDELFDRQ
+178 LHQDVDELFNRQ
-190 QSINSLG
+190 QSINSMG
-197 SEVDI
+197 SEVDT

-214 IEAMLFNDIV
+214 IESMLFNDAV

-274 ENSKDKIDKDLEIIL
+274 ENSKDKVDKDLEIIL
-289 EYIGDIG
+289 KYIGDIG

-335 IKKQIHRWTLKGRVE
+335 IKKQIHRWTSKGRVE
-350 IEKRTKES
+350 IEKQTKEN

-366 KKDIEYKEFRRVAIK
+366 KKDIESKEFRRVAIK

-422 HTKEC
+422 YTKEC
-427 IRSMRTGKHNR
+427 IRSMKTGKHNR

-455 SLVQMYNLYRADRD
+455 SLVQMFKLYRTDRD
-469 YFNEVLEINKSIKSY
+469 YFNEVLEINKSIKAY

>member
-1 MGIRQ
+1 
-6 EEHKTEQEVKR
+6 
-17 VKDIVNGLENNI
+17 
-29 FWEQTYNRL
+29 
-38 LDKQDNWH
+38 
-46 RYSKEELA
+46 
-54 EINKTFN
+54 
-61 NKQSIIK
+61 
-68 ELESGTYKWGIPR
+68 
-81 KVELSKHQNSKKRVV
+81 
-96 YVYDMQ
+96 MQ

-149 SEITQDSSKDYIGLK
+149 SEITQDKPEDYIGLK

-178 LHQDVDELFDRQ
+178 LHQDVDELFNRQ
-190 QSINSLG
+190 QSINSMG
-197 SEVDI
+197 SEVDT

-214 IEAMLFNDIV
+214 IESMLFNDAV

-274 ENSKDKIDKDLEIIL
+274 ENSKDKVDKDLEIIL
-289 EYIGDIG
+289 KYIGDIG

-335 IKKQIHRWTLKGRVE
+335 IKKQIHRWTSKGRVE
-350 IEKRTKES
+350 IEKQTKEN

-366 KKDIEYKEFRRVAIK
+366 KKDIESKEFRRVAIK

-422 HTKEC
+422 YTKEC
-427 IRSMRTGKHNR
+427 IRSMKTGKHNR

-455 SLVQMYNLYRADRD
+455 SLVQMFKLYRTDRD
-469 YFNEVLEINKSIKSY
+469 YFNEVLEINKSIKAY

>member
-1 MGIRQ
+1 
-6 EEHKTEQEVKR
+6 
-17 VKDIVNGLENNI
+17 
-29 FWEQTYNRL
+29 
-38 LDKQDNWH
+38 
-46 RYSKEELA
+46 
-54 EINKTFN
+54 
-61 NKQSIIK
+61 
-68 ELESGTYKWGIPR
+68 
-81 KVELSKHQNSKKRVV
+81 
-96 YVYDMQ
+96 MQ

-140 YIKEQRDKA
+140 YIKEQRDKT
-149 SEITQDSSKDYIGLK
+149 SEITQDKPEDYIGLK

-190 QSINSLG
+190 QSIKGVG
-197 SEVDI
+197 SEVNT

-207 LQGIKIS
+207 LLGIKIS
-214 IEAMLFNDIV
+214 IESMLFNDTV

-274 ENSKDKIDKDLEIIL
+274 ENSKDKVDKDLEIIL
-289 EYIGDIG
+289 KYIGDIG

-320 CSNGDIDISDHAKHK
+320 CSNGDIDISDHAKYK

-350 IEKRTKES
+350 IEKQTKEN

-366 KKDIEYKEFRRVAIK
+366 KKDIESKEFRRVAIK

-396 SSNQFGWGL
+396 SGNQFGWGL

-416 LYELDM
+416 LHELDM
-422 HTKEC
+422 YTKEC
-427 IRSMRTGKHNR
+427 IRSMKTGKHNR

-455 SLVQMYNLYRADRD
+455 SLVQMFNLYRTDRD
-469 YFNEVLEINKSIKSY
+469 YFNEVLEINKSIKAY

>member
-1 MGIRQ
+1 
-6 EEHKTEQEVKR
+6 
-17 VKDIVNGLENNI
+17 
-29 FWEQTYNRL
+29 
-38 LDKQDNWH
+38 
-46 RYSKEELA
+46 
-54 EINKTFN
+54 
-61 NKQSIIK
+61 
-68 ELESGTYKWGIPR
+68 
-81 KVELSKHQNSKKRVV
+81 
-96 YVYDMQ
+96 MQ

-140 YIKEQRDKA
+140 YIKEQRDKT
-149 SEITQDSSKDYIGLK
+149 SEITQDKPEDYIGLK

-178 LHQDVDELFDRQ
+178 LHQDVDELFNRQ
-190 QSINSLG
+190 QSINSMG
-197 SEVDI
+197 SEVNT

-207 LQGIKIS
+207 LLGIKIS
-214 IEAMLFNDIV
+214 IESMLFNDAV

-274 ENSKDKIDKDLEIIL
+274 ENNKDKIDKDLEIIL
-289 EYIGDIG
+289 KYIGDIG

-307 NCNDDI
+307 KCNDDI

-335 IKKQIHRWTLKGRVE
+335 IKKQIHRWTSKGRVE
-350 IEKRTKES
+350 IEKQTKEN

-366 KKDIEYKEFRRVAIK
+366 KKDIESKEFRRVAIK

-422 HTKEC
+422 YTKEC
-427 IRSMRTGKHNR
+427 IRSMKTGKHNR

-455 SLVQMYNLYRADRD
+455 SLVQMFNLYRTDRD
-469 YFNEVLEINKSIKSY
+469 YFNEVLEINKSIKAY